1 MKSQSLL
8 KTFSAVHT
16 VRRAAPKLRDRSKDY
31 DGLHRSSKTGARII
45 FIEKRRSFP
54 ASLRRRQAKVPDSC
68 SHERKALWRPPD
80 IERET
85 RDAGGSPPTR
95 SLSRTSNVFLTK
107 MNACAG
113 NALLKQP
120 VRTASSTRRAGKLS
134 IDPDSHP
141 SPSSRDYSRTPL
153 CACISR
159 LKSRILRDEE

>member
-1 MKSQSLL
+1 MVIYSPLRIMS
-8 KTFSAVHT
+8 TFFFNLCAGQGRYVPFQRPYSSPAT
-16 VRRAAPKLRDRSKDY
+16 VRTGCNVTPE
-31 DGLHRSSKTGARII
+31 TGANII

-54 ASLRRRQAKVPDSC
+54 ATLRRRQAKVPDSC

-120 VRTASSTRRAGKLS
+120 VRTVANLNRAGKMRINPNSHTRVLS
-134 IDPDSHP
+134 FH
-141 SPSSRDYSRTPL
+141 TLKNPL
-153 CACISR
+153 
-159 LKSRILRDEE
+159 